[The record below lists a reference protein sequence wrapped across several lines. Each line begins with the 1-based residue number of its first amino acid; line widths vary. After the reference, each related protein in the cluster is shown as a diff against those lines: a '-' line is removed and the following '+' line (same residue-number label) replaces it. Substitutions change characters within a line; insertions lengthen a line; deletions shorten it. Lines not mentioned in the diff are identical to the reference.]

1 MGKAGGRTG
10 EPGKIIADIVQTI
23 FLTSG
28 TRAPSLPMM
37 WGTGKSRDTMTG
49 VPPAEK

>member
-10 EPGKIIADIVQTI
+10 EPGKIIGDIVQTI

-28 TRAPSLPMM
+28 TRAPSLVG
-37 WGTGKSRDTMTG
+37 GTGKSCVVTLR
-49 VPPAEK
+49 